1 MQSSNLRDF
10 KRSLLLGLGTGVLL
24 ALVFTAGYFA
34 RDVIPLPSFA
44 AVQTSS
50 SSSYPLLDEVQG
62 FIDRNFLREQPD
74 YTQRQYAAIR
84 GMLASLND
92 RFTFFIDPPVAASES
107 DALAGTYGGIGVQL
121 KRNDQGEIELYPYV
135 DSPAEKAGIA
145 NGDRLRAV
153 NGASL
158 DSSLGQDQIDQML
171 RGEVREDNGV
181 EITIARADNSGEL
194 TVFILFEVINVPSV
208 TWRVLAEAPSIG
220 YVQVTSFT
228 GRTPDELKAAI
239 EDLSSQQVQAL
250 VLDLRNN
257 TGGLLQESI
266 QVANAFVDSGPL
278 VYEVNNQGER
288 AFDAE
293 PAKVLTDLPLAVL
306 VNGYTASGAELVAG
320 AIQDDERGVL
330 IGQKTY
336 GKGTVQQ
343 IFSLSD
349 QSSLHVTSAEWLTP
363 ERHALDSVGLQPD
376 IPMIPDAQG
385 RDVELSE
392 AIRFLEQNATGTEA
406 ASNG

>member
-1 MQSSNLRDF
+1 MQSSNQRDF
-10 KRSLLLGLGTGVLL
+10 KRSLLLGLSTGVLM
-24 ALVFTAGYFA
+24 ALVFAAGYFA
-34 RDVIPLPSFA
+34 RDVVPLPSLV
-44 AVQTSS
+44 AVPVLSGGG
-50 SSSYPLLDEVQG
+50 YPLLDEVQG

-84 GMLASLND
+84 GMLGTLND

-121 KRNDQGEIELYPYV
+121 KRNDRGELELYPYV
-135 DSPAEKAGIA
+135 DSPASKAGID

-158 DSSLGQDQIDQML
+158 EPTLGQDQIDQML
-171 RGEVREDNGV
+171 RGEVKEGNGV
-181 EITIARADNSGEL
+181 EITVDRADNSGEL
-194 TVFILFEVINVPSV
+194 TIFIPFEVINVPSV

-228 GRTPDELKAAI
+228 GRTPDELETAI
-239 EDLSSQQVQAL
+239 EDLNSQQVQAL
-250 VLDLRNN
+250 ILDLRNN

-278 VYEVNNQGER
+278 VYEVNNQGEHV
-288 AFDAE
+288 FNAE
-293 PAKVLTDLPLAVL
+293 PNEVLTHLPLAVL

-343 IFSLSD
+343 IFLLSD

-363 ERHALDSVGLQPD
+363 ERHALDTVGLQPD
-376 IPMIPDAQG
+376 IPMIPDVQG
-385 RDVELSE
+385 RDVELGE
-392 AIRFLEQNATGTEA
+392 AIRYLAQNL
-406 ASNG
+406 

>member
-10 KRSLLLGLGTGVLL
+10 KRSLLLGLGTGVLM
-24 ALVFTAGYFA
+24 ALVFAAGYFA

-44 AVQTSS
+44 AVQTFGDV
-50 SSSYPLLDEVQG
+50 SYPLLDEVQG

-135 DSPAEKAGIA
+135 DSPAEKAGIV

-153 NGASL
+153 NGVSL
-158 DSSLGQDQIDQML
+158 APGLGQDQIDQML
-171 RGEVREDNGV
+171 RGEVKQGNGV
-181 EITIARADNSGEL
+181 EIIVVRANDSGEL
-194 TVFILFEVINVPSV
+194 TVFIPFEVINVPSV

-228 GRTPDELKAAI
+228 GRTPDELKTAI

-288 AFDAE
+288 TFNAE

-392 AIRFLEQNATGTEA
+392 AIRFLEQNAITSA
-406 ASNG
+406 ANGNG